1 MSSQAIVI
9 MVLSEVA
16 QFLVVDKALE
26 KITGRRANKEK
37 TKMTNV
43 TFESIRNAMKTN
55 QGTVGKA
62 KVVQEKVV
70 EVTKKTVG
78 AIGGVMPVTNNKL
91 DDRTGDILS
100 LLAATQLEVQD
111 LKRQLGIKTNVDYN
125 EVNNLASTYLQFMKN
140 GAKEEEV
147 DPAPMNQ
154 PTEEVVPVSE
164 VPQYVLEAKS
174 IKETQVVEE
183 AVTETPVPSEKTVE
197 VPPTQ
202 EPTVAQ
208 DATMNP
214 LHIQFDTPNNN
225 WHMGPQV

>member
-55 QGTVGKA
+55 QGVNKA

-70 EVTKKTVG
+70 EATKKTVG
-78 AIGGVMPVTNNKL
+78 AVGGIMPVSNNKM
-91 DDRTGDILS
+91 DHRTEDILK
-100 LLAATQLEVQD
+100 LLAATQLEVAD
-111 LKRQLGIKTNVDYN
+111 LKRQLGVKTQVDHK
-125 EVNNLASTYLQFMKN
+125 EVENLASTYLQFMKN
-140 GAKEEEV
+140 GEKETKTAEPE
-147 DPAPMNQ
+147 APQ
-154 PTEEVVPVSE
+154 AVVEAPVAE
-164 VPQYVLEAKS
+164 S
-174 IKETQVVEE
+174 IKETEVVQE
-183 AVTETPVPSEKTVE
+183 AVTETPVPSQEVVE
-197 VPPTQ
+197 IPPTQ
-202 EPTVAQ
+202 EPTVAKSP
-208 DATMNP
+208 TMNP
-214 LHIQFDTPNNN
+214 LNIQFDQPSN